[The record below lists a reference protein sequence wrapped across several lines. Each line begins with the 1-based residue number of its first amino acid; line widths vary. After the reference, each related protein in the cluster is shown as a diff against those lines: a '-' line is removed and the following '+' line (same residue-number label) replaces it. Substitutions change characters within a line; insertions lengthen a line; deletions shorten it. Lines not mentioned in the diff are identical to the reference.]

1 MNHGDARKAVWTV
14 VGFAFGLILLWILF
28 VRFFG

>member
-1 MNHGDARKAVWTV
+1 MRDDDARKAVWTV
-14 VGFAFGLILLWILF
+14 VGFVFGLILLWILF